1 MLCAGLLQQGY
12 QVRALVRNPDN
23 AQQLTDLGVTLVQG
37 DLDDTAAL
45 QQLATQA
52 SAVIHAAGVVRGV
65 CQRDFDR
72 INVAGTSKLLA
83 ALEAT
88 AKHPRLLL
96 LSSLAAREP
105 ELSWYAAS
113 KRSGEELLKTH
124 PELDW
129 MVLRPPAVYGPGDKE
144 MLPVFQAMSR
154 GITPVPGETS
164 ARISLVHVT
173 DLVTAVIA
181 CLQSDATRHQTM
193 TLCDGRKN
201 GYNWREMADIAGH
214 VWDRKV
220 RLWQV
225 PTRILDWIAQIN
237 VYSARLT
244 GRAPMLTPPKLRELR
259 HPDWVV
265 DNDTITEKTG
275 WQPSIDLQKGLE
287 MLSGAPDKAEL

>member
-1 MLCAGLLQQGY
+1 
-12 QVRALVRNPDN
+12 VRALVRNPN
-23 AQQLTDLGVTLVQG
+23 KAQQLNTLGVNLVQG
-37 DLDDTAAL
+37 DLDDSAAL
-45 QQLATQA
+45 QQLAADT

-65 CQRDFDR
+65 CQQDFDR
-72 INVAGTSKLLA
+72 INVAGTSRLLA
-83 ALEAT
+83 TLEAT
-88 AKHPRLLL
+88 AKHTRLLL

-105 ELSWYAAS
+105 GLSWYAAS
-113 KRSGEELLKTH
+113 KLGGEELLKAH

-144 MLPVFQAMSR
+144 MLPVFKAMSR

-201 GYNWREMADIAGH
+201 GYDWREMADIAGH

-265 DNDTITEKTG
+265 DNNAITENTG

-287 MLSGAPDKAEL
+287 LLSSDPDKAEL